1 MFLMQC
7 AVLILALA
15 MTNTPKTEPR
25 YVPRSKRTWAG
36 RMMKRGWAMM
46 TAWIEETL
54 DYVADKCSTTTSRT
68 KAARRI
74 AMGMQ
79 GQRGKWKRRIPAAIA
94 MAAIAMPATNAFGE
108 PIRSNA
114 IQFDTDSG
122 RVGVDNRCSACIS
135 HKIGDFAGPIHDVR
149 RAIKGFGGETTHNVK
164 MGTLDWSWCDNQG
177 KVHRFRIPNSY
188 YVPQGG
194 VRLLSP
200 QHWAKTQ
207 GGVREGA
214 GETTTSHKCTL
225 FWDQRKSNLD
235 IPIGKSDNVATFS
248 LAPGFQNFELFC
260 QEARIDYEESLRQP
274 IIVDA
279 NIISDSEDDEDIVPA
294 ARSQPTTTWQPTT
307 GLPSRPRPKPD
318 EELPSPTPVHFHLNG
333 PTTLPRPTP
342 VVIEEEEDKQPT
354 TATAELLQYHQRW
367 AHVSF
372 PKLREMARMGIIPSR
387 LKDCPIPTCSACM
400 YVKATRRRWRDK
412 TRQDKTVRKLQS
424 RQSQESWCRW
434 TNCYHQPQGW

>member
-1 MFLMQC
+1 MQC

-54 DYVADKCSTTTSRT
+54 DYVADRCSTTTSRT

-108 PIRSNA
+108 PIRLNA

-149 RAIKGFGGETTHNVK
+149 RAIKGFGGKTTHNVK

-188 YVPQGG
+188 YVPKAASDYCHPSIGP
-194 VRLLSP
+194 RLKAACAKVLVKPPLRTSAHSFGTSGKATWTSRSGNLTMWQLSAWRRGFRTLNCSAKRLVLTMRNPYANPSLSTPISSATAKKMKTSSP
-200 QHWAKTQ
+200 Q
-207 GGVREGA
+207 
-214 GETTTSHKCTL
+214 
-225 FWDQRKSNLD
+225 
-235 IPIGKSDNVATFS
+235 
-248 LAPGFQNFELFC
+248 LAPNQRPHGNQLPGCHLDLDLSRMRNYLC
-260 QEARIDYEESLRQP
+260 QHRCTS
-274 IIVDA
+274 
-279 NIISDSEDDEDIVPA
+279 
-294 ARSQPTTTWQPTT
+294 T
-307 GLPSRPRPKPD
+307 
-318 EELPSPTPVHFHLNG
+318 
-333 PTTLPRPTP
+333 
-342 VVIEEEEDKQPT
+342 
-354 TATAELLQYHQRW
+354 
-367 AHVSF
+367 
-372 PKLREMARMGIIPSR
+372 
-387 LKDCPIPTCSACM
+387 
-400 YVKATRRRWRDK
+400 
-412 TRQDKTVRKLQS
+412 
-424 RQSQESWCRW
+424 
-434 TNCYHQPQGW
+434 